1 MEQPLTKAAAERV
14 IRHAASLPLGV
25 EYRSHCWERMAQR
38 HVDALDVA
46 RLLQNGE
53 VIGSAYRRNE
63 EWRYRVRERPGNAT
77 ADRKSLRVV
86 VVVVTEHRVSC
97 QTVYR
102 DRNG

>member
-1 MEQPLTKAAAERV
+1 MEQPLAKAAAERI

-38 HVDALDVA
+38 HVDPLDVV
-46 RLLQNGE
+46 RLLRSGE
-53 VIGSAYRRNE
+53 VIGIAYRRNG
-63 EWRYRVRERPGNAT
+63 EWRYRVRERTGNAP
-77 ADRKSLRVV
+77 ADRKRLRVV

-102 DRNG
+102 DREG